1 MVANHRRV
9 VNTGLTQVG
18 RRADG
23 TVTFD
28 DPASPWEVAV
38 RVGGS
43 GESIHIQQLVV
54 TVRPGGL
61 PITSSRLARLPVQR
75 MRHLAAA
82 AVAQPTHPN
91 EVYYRMLAAPR
102 PVGRRQWPEDHWSR
116 VAEVFNWAERTGRPG
131 GGSRA
136 IADLWQV
143 SINPTVYR
151 WLARVRELQA
161 AQ

>member
-1 MVANHRRV
+1 MVADHRRV

-18 RRADG
+18 RRVDG

-28 DPASPWEVAV
+28 DPSSPWRTTV
-38 RVGGS
+38 RLRGDS
-43 GESIHIQQLVV
+43 THIQRLTI
-54 TVRPGGL
+54 TVRPGAL
-61 PITSSRLARLPVQR
+61 PITAARLARLPIQQ
-75 MRHLAAA
+75 MRHVAAA
-82 AVAQPTHPN
+82 AVAPATHPD

-102 PVGRRQWPEDHWSR
+102 PVGQREWPDEHWLR
-116 VAEVFNWAERTGRPG
+116 VGEVFNWAEQTGRPG

-143 SINPTVYR
+143 EIDPTVYR

-161 AQ
+161 AL